1 MIPGI
6 ATEGA
11 VSILP
16 TTLLCCCVIRTHP
29 VELHQTRTFWRTLYQ
44 LSYSTAVNVP
54 ALAHNRLKNVAA
66 FDSNQ
71 SHQFNLECVKSE
83 EAICLIVFST
93 SKKNSSNFFIGFISA
108 SMFRARTGM
117 VLYPSTLDPTMAGIW
132 SIQRRRQQRPRQR
145 RKTNR
150 PKIPQTKVS
159 CRSNSRKRKKA
170 GTLRNVRSVVEN
182 KFQRNCACPWTN
194 WSNWDLINR
203 MEE

>member
-1 MIPGI
+1 MIAGS

-66 FDSNQ
+66 FDSHQ
-71 SHQFNLECVKSE
+71 SHQFNLECVKS

-132 SIQRRRQQRPRQR
+132 SIQRRRQQRRRRRRRRRRQQRPRQR

-159 CRSNSRKRKKA
+159 CRSTNRKRKKA

-182 KFQRNCACPWTN
+182 KF
-194 WSNWDLINR
+194 
-203 MEE
+203 